1 MATIFATQY
10 NKILLAY
17 SGGLDTTTI
26 IPWLKENYPQAEII
40 AYCANVGQLTAEE
53 ADVMQLRAKS
63 TGASKLIVE
72 DLTEVFITDYIYPTL
87 KAHAIYEGEY
97 LLGTSMARP
106 LIGKR
111 LAEVAIAEGADA
123 ICHGATGKGND
134 QVRFELAFKAFAPH
148 LPIIAPWRIW
158 DIASR
163 DDAMAYLHERGIHLP
178 FKVEQSYSRDENIWH
193 LSHEGLDLE
202 NPATAPDYA
211 HILQLTTLLEETPN
225 EAEIVAIGFEQGV
238 PTQVNGKALDPVNLL
253 KTLNALGSKHGVGL
267 VDMVENRLVGMK
279 SRGVYE
285 TPGGALLYKAHAQL
299 EQLCLDRATYA
310 YKQQIALQFAQLTYN
325 GDWFTPLRE
334 ALSAFVDSTQTVVT
348 GEVKLKLYKGNI
360 IPAGT
365 TSPFSLYDE
374 DLASFATG
382 DLFNHADAAGFINL
396 YGLSTQVRA
405 LKAQKRQAFVGV

>member
-1 MATIFATQY
+1 MMIKTTAPY
-10 NKILLAY
+10 RKILLAY

-26 IPWLKENYPQAEII
+26 IPWLKEHYPQAEIV

-53 ADVMQLRAKS
+53 TEAMQHRAIA
-63 TGASKLIVE
+63 TGASKLLVE
-72 DLTEVFITDYIYPTL
+72 DLTAVFLTDYVYPTL
-87 KAHAIYEGEY
+87 KAHAIYEQDY

-111 LAEVAIAEGADA
+111 LAEVAVAEHADA

-148 LPIIAPWRIW
+148 LPIIAPWRLW

-163 DDAMAYLHERGIHLP
+163 TDAMNYLEARSIHLP
-178 FKVEQSYSRDENIWH
+178 FRIEQSYSRDENIWH
-193 LSHEGLDLE
+193 LSHEGLELE
-202 NPATAPDYA
+202 DPAIAPNYK
-211 HILQLTTLLEETPN
+211 HLLQLTTVLEATPDTP
-225 EAEIVAIGFEQGV
+225 EEVSITFEQGI
-238 PTQVNGKALDPVNLL
+238 PTAVNGQVLAPVTLM
-253 KTLNALGSKHGVGL
+253 KTLNALGSKHGIGL
-267 VDMVENRLVGMK
+267 VDIVENRLVGMK

-285 TPGGALLYKAHAQL
+285 TPGGTLLYQAHAQL
-299 EQLCLDRATYA
+299 EHLCLDRATYA
-310 YKQQIALQFAQLTYN
+310 YKQQIALQFAQITYN
-325 GDWFTPLRE
+325 GDWFSPLRE
-334 ALSAFVDSTQTVVT
+334 ALSAFVDSTQQVVC
-348 GEVKLKLYKGNI
+348 GNVKLKLYKGNV

-405 LKAQKRQAFVGV
+405 LKAQKRQTLVSV

>member
-1 MATIFATQY
+1 MMIKTTAPY
-10 NKILLAY
+10 RKILLAY

-26 IPWLKENYPQAEII
+26 IPWLKEHYPQAEIV

-53 ADVMQLRAKS
+53 TEAMQHRAIA
-63 TGASKLIVE
+63 TGASKLLVE
-72 DLTEVFITDYIYPTL
+72 DLTAVFLTDYVYPTL
-87 KAHAIYEGEY
+87 KAHAIYEQDY

-111 LAEVAIAEGADA
+111 LAEVAVAEHADA

-148 LPIIAPWRIW
+148 LPIIAPWRLW

-163 DDAMAYLHERGIHLP
+163 TDAMNYLEARGIHLP
-178 FKVEQSYSRDENIWH
+178 FRIEQSYSRDENIWH
-193 LSHEGLDLE
+193 LSHEGLELE
-202 NPATAPDYA
+202 DPAIAPNYK
-211 HILQLTTLLEETPN
+211 HLLQLTTVLEATPDTP
-225 EAEIVAIGFEQGV
+225 EEVSITFEQGI
-238 PTQVNGKALDPVNLL
+238 PTAVNGQVLAPVTLM
-253 KTLNALGSKHGVGL
+253 KTLNALGSKHGIGL
-267 VDMVENRLVGMK
+267 VDIVENRLVGMK

-285 TPGGALLYKAHAQL
+285 TPGGTLLYQAHAQL
-299 EQLCLDRATYA
+299 EHLCLDRATYA
-310 YKQQIALQFAQLTYN
+310 YKQQIALQFAQITYN
-325 GDWFTPLRE
+325 GDWFSPLRE
-334 ALSAFVDSTQTVVT
+334 ALSAFVDSTQQVVC
-348 GEVKLKLYKGNI
+348 GNVKLKLYKGNV

-405 LKAQKRQAFVGV
+405 LKAQKRQTLVSV